1 MPEMAELV
9 SSPAVE
15 CLKCGR
21 LFGPNQIF
29 HLKEDPR
36 RSYFR
41 CQHCGGRNEIRAEE
55 RFCIRLVGII
65 PDPPSSRAGGQ
76 ETFRPENPLP

>member
-15 CLKCGR
+15 CLKCGK
-21 LFGPNQIF
+21 LFGPTQIF

-36 RSYFR
+36 RAYIR
-41 CQHCGGRNEIRAEE
+41 CPHCGARNEIRAEQ
-55 RFCIRLVGII
+55 RFLIRLVGII
-65 PDPPSSRAGGQ
+65 PEPPASRIGAQ
-76 ETFRPENPLP
+76 AMMRPENPLP

>member
-1 MPEMAELV
+1 MPEMAEIV

-15 CLKCGR
+15 CLKCGK

-36 RSYFR
+36 ISYIR
-41 CQHCGGRNEIRAEE
+41 CQHCGGKNEIRAED
-55 RFCIRLVGII
+55 RFCIRLVGIL
-65 PDPPSSRAGGQ
+65 PEPTASRAGAQ
-76 ETFRPENPLP
+76 AMFTPENPLP